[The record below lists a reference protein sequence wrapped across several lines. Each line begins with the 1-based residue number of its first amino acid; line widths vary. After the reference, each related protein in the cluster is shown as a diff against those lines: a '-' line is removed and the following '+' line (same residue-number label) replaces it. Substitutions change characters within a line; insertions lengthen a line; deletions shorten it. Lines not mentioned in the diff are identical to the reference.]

1 MIVLGLTGS
10 IGMGKSA
17 TARMFA
23 EEGALVHD
31 ADETVHRLYA
41 KGGAAVGPIGEAFP
55 EAVSDGAV
63 DRNALAAELARDPE
77 ALKRLEA
84 IVHPLVAASRDAF
97 LEEARKAGG
106 GVAVLDVPLLFETQ
120 GDLGLDAVVVAS
132 APAEHQRAR
141 VMARPGM
148 TEARLQTLI
157 SRQVPDA
164 EKRERAD
171 FVIDTG
177 QGFEHARAQVRQIL
191 ATVKD
196 PAWRPRRKLAGAGEA
211 SH

>member
-10 IGMGKSA
+10 IGMGKST

-23 EEGALVHD
+23 EEGAQVHD

-41 KGGAAVGPIGEAFP
+41 QGGAAVGPVGEAFP
-55 EAVSDGAV
+55 VAVKGGAV
-63 DRNALAAELARDPE
+63 DRAALAAELAKDPE

-97 LEEARKAGG
+97 LDEARRAGAA
-106 GVAVLDVPLLFETQ
+106 VVVLDVPLLFET
-120 GDLGLDAVVVAS
+120 GGHLGLDAVVVAS
-132 APAEHQRAR
+132 ASAEHQRAR
-141 VMARPGM
+141 VMQRRGM
-148 TEARLQTLI
+148 TEEQLRTLI

-164 EKRERAD
+164 EKRVRAD
-171 FVIDTG
+171 FVVDTG
-177 QGFEHARAQVRQIL
+177 RGFEHARDQVRQIL
-191 ATVKD
+191 ATVTD
-196 PAWRPRRKLAGAGEA
+196 PAWRPRGKLAGAGEA